1 MLNREFFFWIC
12 GYLELCGNSQFT
24 QRQWEVVMNHFKLML
39 KVTSYR
45 PSVTAIN
52 LINDENFEWMCRSQI
67 ENVRPTEAEIMYYI
81 QGFYEISGFEG
92 KLNKVQKKKIV
103 ELFMFNN
110 EGISPAGIEVFV
122 EVGNNGDPREL
133 LKALFQHVIDNSYN
147 LTEEEMF
154 EAQMIHDGPEE

>member
-39 KVTSYR
+39 KVTRYR

-92 KLNKVQKKKIV
+92 KLNKVQTKKIV

-110 EGISPAGIEVFV
+110 DGISPAGIEVFV
-122 EVGNNGDPREL
+122 VVGNNGDPREL
-133 LKALFQHVIDNSYN
+133 LKVMFQHVIDNSYN
-147 LTEEEMF
+147 LTKEEMLVT
-154 EAQMIHDGPEE
+154 QKIHDGH